1 MLRNLRFTLALAP
14 AIALTIALITAL
26 WLLPAGVN
34 ASPVTEGN
42 IPLKTLEWTD
52 LIPPGFDPYDLIDEY
67 QQKYNIDELPDDDL
81 RVEELMQKLDAL
93 EKLAPVNTALNGV
106 LVKMPGYVVPIETDG
121 TSASKFLL
129 VPYFG
134 ACIHVPPPPLNQ
146 TVYVSMQEGNRAEI
160 RGAFDVV
167 WVTGIIRVETLSTGL
182 ADAGYVIDAIEVEPY
197 DVTDVVEIESY

>member
-1 MLRNLRFTLALAP
+1 MLTKLRFTLALAP
-14 AIALTIALITAL
+14 SIALTIALITAL
-26 WLLPAGVN
+26 ALLPAESN
-34 ASPVTEGN
+34 ANPDTDDS
-42 IPLKTLEWTD
+42 IPLTTLEWTD
-52 LIPPGFDPYDLIDEY
+52 LIPQGFDPNDLIEEY

-81 RVEELMQKLDAL
+81 RVEELMQKLTAL
-93 EKLAPVNTALNGV
+93 DELAPVNTALNGI

-167 WVTGIIRVETLSTGL
+167 WVTGMMRVETLSTGL
-182 ADAGYVIDAIEVEPY
+182 ADAGYVIDAMEVEPY
-197 DVTDVVEIESY
+197 DVTDVVEPDVR